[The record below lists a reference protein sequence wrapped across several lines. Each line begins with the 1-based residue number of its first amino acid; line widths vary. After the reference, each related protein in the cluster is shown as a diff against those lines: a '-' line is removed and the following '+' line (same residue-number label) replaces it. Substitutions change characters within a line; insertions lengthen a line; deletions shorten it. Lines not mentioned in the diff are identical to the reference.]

1 MNHARPSQNPEHAPT
16 RSRCRPGHT
25 FVAPL
30 VSRWGAGAVYCCA
43 LLLDTRL
50 MLDTSQVHF
59 SLNKL
64 HFRPELSMEHMDRG
78 STAAGLWPLDTS
90 DSSLTSRMRWPKAKV
105 AHGLGTTRHRHLRSD
120 RRPCAKYPQT
130 SAAHC
135 VTHVSFCR
143 GRFRHSCVRHVRRP
157 HGAST
162 PPRRHTGT
170 HVEPRRLAPGI
181 GTQRVHLRKPK
192 MSAPSRRSASRLLLS
207 AKWMSRS
214 TRVTLYEALFL
225 QRSSGIARGF
235 RARIRHVFWGHLE
248 GVRPQLRCPLE
259 VNLARSLTAR
269 AASACV
275 RVCVCVCL

>member
-1 MNHARPSQNPEHAPT
+1 MWYTGSIPERSQGEMRPMNHARPSQNPEHAPT

-50 MLDTSQVHF
+50 VFDTSQVHF

-78 STAAGLWPLDTS
+78 STAAGLRPLDTS

-120 RRPCAKYPQT
+120 RRPCAKYSQT

-143 GRFRHSCVRHVRRP
+143 GRF
-157 HGAST
+157 
-162 PPRRHTGT
+162 
-170 HVEPRRLAPGI
+170 
-181 GTQRVHLRKPK
+181 
-192 MSAPSRRSASRLLLS
+192 
-207 AKWMSRS
+207 
-214 TRVTLYEALFL
+214 
-225 QRSSGIARGF
+225 
-235 RARIRHVFWGHLE
+235 
-248 GVRPQLRCPLE
+248 
-259 VNLARSLTAR
+259 
-269 AASACV
+269 
-275 RVCVCVCL
+275 